1 MKKLLIITG
10 LIAAALFGTASSAG
24 AAASACYSA
33 QVTVNG
39 ASVVNE
45 AGCQTTP

>member
-1 MKKLLIITG
+1 MKKLLILTG

-24 AAASACYSA
+24 AASACYSA

-39 ASVVNE
+39 GSVVNE